1 MRSVQRE
8 NAWLLILLTIAGAV
22 LYHFGCRLLD
32 ANGYSRWACV
42 GLLSVIVLVFVF
54 LTAGGR
60 RAVR

>member
-8 NAWLLILLTIAGAV
+8 NCWLLVLLTIAGAV

-32 ANGYSRWACV
+32 ANGYSHWACM
-42 GLLSVIVLVFVF
+42 GLLCAIVLIFVF

>member
-1 MRSVQRE
+1 MRSVQRQH
-8 NAWLLILLTIAGAV
+8 AWVLIFFSIAGAV

-42 GLLSVIVLVFVF
+42 GLLSAIVLAFVF